1 MTEENGVTLED
12 ALSVLNTD
20 ILAGKGPDVLILDG
34 MPADSYI
41 EKGVLADISDVVGEA
56 SQKDGIFGNIIE
68 SSKKDGK
75 VYAMPARILLPV
87 VLGDEKTRSTGGSLP
102 ALADR
107 VKALSKSTSK
117 SVIPDD
123 KGTKTLLRDCYY
135 ADSARFLAG
144 DGSLNQ
150 DVIREYLTQAKCLY
164 DVDKH
169 DKKEDYFDKIA
180 GDGTMDGA
188 KAGSCSDQGLLTGEW
203 RLSFGTL
210 DGMYH
215 YQTMVSERKDTKAD
229 ICLMNGDR
237 VKTYVPYLTAGV
249 TMGGNVDGAK
259 EFVATLLGKEAG
271 IRDSDGFSVN
281 RAAFEELCKEKMDD
295 PLVKK
300 KNGACVGFS
309 GPDGKMCNITFVNLK
324 QTDVDKLTNMVES
337 LPVLL
342 ALSLGVAVL
351 LSRKGKAGH
360 LLKSAYLVPLAI
372 PAASVVLLWQLIFDN
387 SGVLNG
393 ALHFFQLE
401 GKDWMHTDSA
411 FFVLV
416 FSYIWKNLGYD
427 VILWMAG
434 LQDVSESIY
443 EAAKVDGA
451 GAWKSFCYITLPNIR
466 PTAFTVVILSFLN
479 SFKVFREAYL
489 VAGNYPQE
497 NIYLMQHLFN
507 NWFSRLSVDK
517 MAAGS
522 VLLCFVIT
530 VCVLL
535 LQRRWEGDKD

>member
-87 VLGDEKTRSTGGSLP
+87 VLGDEKTRSAGGSLP

-107 VKALSKSTSK
+107 VKTLSKSTSK

-135 ADSARFLAG
+135 ADSARFLA
-144 DGSLNQ
+144 
-150 DVIREYLTQAKCLY
+150 
-164 DVDKH
+164 
-169 DKKEDYFDKIA
+169 
-180 GDGTMDGA
+180 
-188 KAGSCSDQGLLTGEW
+188 GEW

-249 TMGGNVDGAK
+249 TMGGNVDAAK

-281 RAAFEELCKEKMDD
+281 WAAFEELCKEKMDD

-309 GPDGKMCNITFVNLK
+309 GPDGKMYNITFVNLK

-351 LSRKGKAGH
+351 LSRKGKTGC
-360 LLKSAYLVPLAI
+360 
-372 PAASVVLLWQLIFDN
+372 
-387 SGVLNG
+387 
-393 ALHFFQLE
+393 
-401 GKDWMHTDSA
+401 TR
-411 FFVLV
+411 
-416 FSYIWKNLGYD
+416 
-427 VILWMAG
+427 
-434 LQDVSESIY
+434 
-443 EAAKVDGA
+443 
-451 GAWKSFCYITLPNIR
+451 TLPS
-466 PTAFTVVILSFLN
+466 LSSYSAIFG
-479 SFKVFREAYL
+479 K
-489 VAGNYPQE
+489 
-497 NIYLMQHLFN
+497 I
-507 NWFSRLSVDK
+507 
-517 MAAGS
+517 
-522 VLLCFVIT
+522 
-530 VCVLL
+530 
-535 LQRRWEGDKD
+535 

>member
-1 MTEENGVTLED
+1 MTEENGMTLED

-87 VLGDEKTRSTGGSLP
+87 VLGDEKTRSAGGSLP

-107 VKALSKSTSK
+107 VKTLSKSTSK

-135 ADSARFLAG
+135 ADSARF
-144 DGSLNQ
+144 
-150 DVIREYLTQAKCLY
+150 
-164 DVDKH
+164 
-169 DKKEDYFDKIA
+169 
-180 GDGTMDGA
+180 
-188 KAGSCSDQGLLTGEW
+188 LTGEW

-249 TMGGNVDGAK
+249 TMGGNVDAAK

-271 IRDSDGFSVN
+271 IRDSGGFSVN
-281 RAAFEELCKEKMDD
+281 RAVFEELCKEKMDD

-434 LQDVSESIY
+434 LQAVSESIY

-535 LQRRWEGDKD
+535 LQRRWEGDKN